1 MTTPAAAPTP
11 SAPNPPTPSPA
22 ATTPAAAPAPA
33 GPPPEQPG
41 LLATL
46 KAKIT
51 AWPKRTKLFFEG
63 LRGIDRSPTILQ
75 MEAVECGAA
84 SLAIVLAYYGRWVPL
99 EELRLAC
106 GVSRDGSKA
115 SNVVKAARQ
124 YGLVAKGM
132 KTEPAGLRK
141 LQGPRI
147 LHWNFNHFLVLDGV
161 KKGKVY
167 LNDPA
172 GGPRVVT
179 EQELDESFTGVVMTF
194 KPGPDFEASGGAPSL
209 IPALRRRLVGAH
221 TALIFVILAGLLL
234 VLPGLITPVFS
245 KLFVDGIMLDG
256 RKDWLRPLMVAMACT
271 GLIYGFLTWLQ
282 QSYLLRLETRLA
294 VSSSSRFLLHVLR
307 LPVVFF
313 TQRFAGDI
321 SARVSINNTVAQL
334 LSRELASNFLALS
347 TAAFFALVM
356 FAYDWVLT
364 LICIGVASLNAAAVV
379 IVSRHRIDGNRRF
392 LKDRGKM
399 NGTALGGLQNIE
411 TLKATGGESDLFS
424 RWAGYQ
430 AKVVNA
436 RQELERTTQ
445 IFDAVP
451 TLLAAVNIA
460 LILGIGS
467 ARVMSGTLS
476 LGGLIA
482 FQVLMASFVQP
493 INRLVALVG
502 RLQMVEGDMG
512 RLDDVLRYP
521 VDRASESS
529 EALPSEAPVKLTGR
543 LDLRNIHFGYSRLD
557 PPLIEG
563 LSLTIEPGRRVALV
577 GGSGSG
583 KSTIAQ
589 LVTGLYKPWS
599 GEVLFDGK
607 TREEIPHS
615 LLVSSLAT
623 VDQSVFLFDGTLREN
638 LTMWDSTLPLPEVI
652 TAAKDACIHDVIA
665 ARPGGYDSHVAEGGS
680 NFSGGQQQRLEIARA
695 LVGRPTLL
703 VLDEATSALDPQTE
717 QLIDQNLRR
726 RGCTCLIVAHRL
738 STIRDADE
746 IIVLERGKVV
756 QRGTHEDL
764 LADSAGR
771 YALLIGHE

>member
-1 MTTPAAAPTP
+1 MTAEA
-11 SAPNPPTPSPA
+11 
-22 ATTPAAAPAPA
+22 
-33 GPPPEQPG
+33 PPPALRDR
-41 LLATL
+41 LLEPWRAL
-46 KAKIT
+46 RARVKARIEAFKPI
-51 AWPKRTKLFFEG
+51 P
-63 LRGIDRSPTILQ
+63 RSPTVLQ

-84 SLAIVLAYYGRWVPL
+84 ALAIVLAHHGRWVPL

-115 SNVVKAARQ
+115 NNVVKAARE
-124 YGLVAKGM
+124 YGLIAKGL
-132 KTEPAGLRK
+132 KTEPVTLQK
-141 LQGPRI
+141 LKGPMI
-147 LHWNFNHFLVLDGV
+147 LHWNFNHFLVLDGIRND
-161 KKGKVY
+161 KVQI
-167 LNDPA
+167 NDPA
-172 GGPRVVT
+172 SGPRT
-179 EQELDESFTGVVMTF
+179 ITQQELDESFTGVVLTF
-194 KPGPDFEASGGAPSL
+194 QPGPQFVRSGNSPSL
-209 IPALRRRLVGAH
+209 IPALKNRLEGAH
-221 TALIFVILAGLLL
+221 SALLFVVLAGLLL

-245 KLFVDGIMLDG
+245 KLFVDGVLLDG
-256 RKDWLRPLMVAMACT
+256 RKDWLPPLLLAMGAT
-271 GLIYGFLTWLQ
+271 GLIFGFLTWLQ

-294 VSSSSRFLLHVLR
+294 VTSSSHFLLHVLK

-321 SARVSINNTVAQL
+321 SSRVAINNSVAQL

-347 TAAFFALVM
+347 TAIFFALVM
-356 FAYDWVLT
+356 LAYDWLLT
-364 LICIGVASLNAAAVV
+364 LVCLAVVSLNAAAVTV
-379 IVSRHRIDGNRRF
+379 VARHRIDGTRRF
-392 LKDRGKM
+392 VQDRGKM

-424 RWAGYQ
+424 RWSGYQ

-436 RQELERTTQ
+436 RQDLERTTQ
-445 IFDAVP
+445 IFDAIP
-451 TLLAAVNIA
+451 ALLAAINTA
-460 LILGIGS
+460 LVLGIGS
-467 ARVMSGTLS
+467 FRVMNGHLT

-482 FQVLMASFVQP
+482 FQVLMASFIGP

-502 RLQMVEGDMG
+502 RLQTAEGDMA
-512 RLDDVLRYP
+512 RLDDVLRYK
-521 VDRASESS
+521 VDGAGNEA
-529 EALPSEAPVKLTGR
+529 EDALPPEEPVKLSGK
-543 LDLRNIHFGYSRLD
+543 LELKNITFGYSRLD
-557 PPLIEG
+557 PPLIQDF
-563 LSLTIEPGRRVALV
+563 SLTVEPGRRVALV

-589 LVTGLYKPWS
+589 MVTGLYRPWS

-607 TREEIPHS
+607 TRDAIPRPVLS
-615 LLVSSLAT
+615 SSLAT
-623 VDQSVFLFDGTLREN
+623 VDQSVFLFAGSLREN
-638 LTMWDSTLPLPEVI
+638 LTMWDSTLPLPDVI
-652 TAAKDACIHDVIA
+652 AAAKDAAIHDVIA
-665 ARPGGYDSHVAEGGS
+665 ARPGGYDSPVSEGGS

-717 QLIDQNLRR
+717 QIIDQNLRR

-764 LADSAGR
+764 LADREGR

>member
-1 MTTPAAAPTP
+1 MAAFKSIP
-11 SAPNPPTPSPA
+11 
-22 ATTPAAAPAPA
+22 
-33 GPPPEQPG
+33 
-41 LLATL
+41 
-46 KAKIT
+46 
-51 AWPKRTKLFFEG
+51 
-63 LRGIDRSPTILQ
+63 RSPTVLQ

-84 SLAIVLAYYGRWVPL
+84 ALAIVLAHHGRWVPL

-115 SNVVKAARQ
+115 NNVVKAARE
-124 YGLVAKGM
+124 YGLIAKGL
-132 KTEPAGLRK
+132 KTEPGGLHK
-141 LQGPRI
+141 LKGPMI
-147 LHWNFNHFLVLDGV
+147 LHWNFNHFLVLDGIR
-161 KKGKVY
+161 GDKVQ

-172 GGPRVVT
+172 GGPRTVT
-179 EQELDESFTGVVMTF
+179 QQELDESFTGVVLTFQPGPNF
-194 KPGPDFEASGGAPSL
+194 KPSGNSPSL
-209 IPALRRRLVGAH
+209 VPALKKRLEGAH
-221 TALIFVILAGLLL
+221 SALVFVVLAGLLL
-234 VLPGLITPVFS
+234 VLPGMITPVFS
-245 KLFVDGIMLDG
+245 KLFVDGVLLDG
-256 RKDWLRPLMVAMACT
+256 RKDWLPPLLLAMGAT

-294 VSSSSRFLLHVLR
+294 VTSSSHFLMHVLK

-321 SARVSINNTVAQL
+321 SSRVAINNSVAQL

-347 TAAFFALVM
+347 TAIFFALIM
-356 FAYDWVLT
+356 LAYDWILT
-364 LICIGVASLNAAAVV
+364 LVCLAVVSLNAAAVTV
-379 IVSRHRIDGNRRF
+379 VARHRIDGTRRF
-392 LKDRGKM
+392 VQDRGKM

-424 RWAGYQ
+424 RWSGYQ

-436 RQELERTTQ
+436 RQDLERTTQ
-445 IFDAVP
+445 IFDAIP
-451 TLLAAVNIA
+451 ALLAAINTA
-460 LILGIGS
+460 LVLGIGS
-467 ARVMSGTLS
+467 ARVMNGSLT

-482 FQVLMASFVQP
+482 FQVLVASFIGP

-502 RLQMVEGDMG
+502 RLQTAEGDMA
-512 RLDDVLRYP
+512 RLDDVLRYK
-521 VDRASESS
+521 VDGKSS
-529 EALPSEAPVKLTGR
+529 EAGDELPPEVPVKLSGK
-543 LDLRNIHFGYSRLD
+543 LELKNISFGYSRLD
-557 PPLIEG
+557 PPLIQDF
-563 LSLTIEPGRRVALV
+563 SLTVEPGRRVALV

-589 LVTGLYKPWS
+589 MVTGLYQPWS

-607 TREEIPHS
+607 IREEIPRPVLS
-615 LLVSSLAT
+615 SSLAT
-623 VDQSVFLFDGTLREN
+623 VDQSVFLFAGSLREN

-652 TAAKDACIHDVIA
+652 AAAKDAAIHDVIA
-665 ARPGGYDSHVAEGGS
+665 ARPGGYDSPVSEGGT

-717 QLIDQNLRR
+717 QIIDQNLRR

-756 QRGTHEDL
+756 QRGTHEEL
-764 LADSAGR
+764 LADREGR